1 MPETT
6 WRQDCAELKRL
17 RAARPDPDG
26 RLGHTTPESEA
37 INKQI
42 NDLINRQTG
51 WRRILIDLI

>member
-1 MPETT
+1 MTFKED
-6 WRQDCAELKRL
+6 RAELKRL
-17 RAARPDPDG
+17 NAARPDPDG